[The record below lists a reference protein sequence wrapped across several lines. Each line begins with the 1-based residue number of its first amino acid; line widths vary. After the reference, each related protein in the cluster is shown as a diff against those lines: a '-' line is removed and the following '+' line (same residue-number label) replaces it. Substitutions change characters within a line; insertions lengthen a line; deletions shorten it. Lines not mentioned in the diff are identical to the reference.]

1 MKKFLGFVLAILA
14 VVSLSVS
21 TYSMVAVTQYLNI
34 DRGSYTTGSNGE
46 AEYKVIMP
54 EKQCTAFVYIDK
66 TLYTSY
72 SGNITIREVGENGVM
87 IECNGKQAI
96 YFNATIRIFS

>member
-21 TYSMVAVTQYLNI
+21 TYSMVAVTQYLNAEQ
-34 DRGSYTTGSNGE
+34 GSYTTGSNGDT
-46 AEYKVIMP
+46 EYKVIMP
-54 EKQCTAFVYIDK
+54 EKQCTVFVYIDK

-72 SGNITIREVGENGVM
+72 RGNITLRKVGEGGVM
-87 IECNGKQAI
+87 IECNGKQEI